1 MTRRAHVLPSLAPT
15 PPAAPPRFPP
25 QTRRLLE
32 AVRKGPEASGC
43 FPPIVRPGPERVLQV
58 ARPFQGASDA
68 ARLGA
73 LLSQPAFQP
82 LVALYEALGDGCDA
96 IVRRHPGLF
105 GARVVRLG
113 NAALFGPV
121 LTDAFTLCAATPAQE
136 GPHPGLR
143 HLRDGFLAFFDLFAK
158 RLARDVKAGVF
169 RRAGFEGP
177 VTRLWANPEET
188 HNGRQHV
195 LRVQFRKGGALAYK
209 PRPASGEALFLA
221 EPERGAPRSFFDW
234 VNHLPAASGE
244 VRLPTLRV
252 LRGRGRDA
260 FAYSWQD
267 WIERPRQ
274 WGLLRDSPRLK
285 LHGCQLPPPQAA
297 RFWHHAGALT
307 GACFAVGAADLQ
319 GSNLVMGVRRGQREP
334 LPYLVDLE
342 LYFCPVRR
350 LPETGLIS
358 DGNRRGNH
366 HIGFE
371 WRAWWCTTGGPLLC
385 FFPTRGGAL
394 QLRPRRRAWA
404 REEARSVVADTEGHV
419 GYAAHLL
426 PFLRGMFDV
435 WTKLLLEHERV
446 TAFLA
451 GAARRHHV
459 RVLVKPSDAY
469 DAPLEHMM
477 LASRGQVPAS
487 SNRGRVRFSPEERE
501 QLGRYDVPYF
511 FRKAD
516 GGPLLM
522 MDTTATPAGVRPVGE
537 QHFLEA
543 APPPAP
549 HILSGEQLGLM
560 NLGVALRDAVDAV
573 AQDLRHRVQ
582 EAPQWGVRLA
592 LEKDGRTG
600 AASFDW
606 PETGK
611 RLTFSWNRRTV
622 RLADEPL
629 DAGPA
634 PPPGK
639 RARRKPTTA

>member
-1 MTRRAHVLPSLAPT
+1 M
-15 PPAAPPRFPP
+15 
-25 QTRRLLE
+25 
-32 AVRKGPEASGC
+32 
-43 FPPIVRPGPERVLQV
+43 LQV

-82 LVALYEALGDGCDA
+82 LVAFYEALGDGCDA
-96 IVRRHPGLF
+96 IVQRHPGLF

-121 LTDAFTLCAATPAQE
+121 LTDAFTLCAATPAQQ

-143 HLRDGFLAFFDLFAK
+143 LLRDGFLAFFGRFAQRLERDL
-158 RLARDVKAGVF
+158 KAGVF

-195 LRVQFRKGGALAYK
+195 LRVQFRRGGALAYK

-221 EPERGAPRSFFDW
+221 EPARRAPRSFFDW
-234 VNHLPAASGE
+234 VNRLPSASGE

-252 LRGRGRDA
+252 LRGRGKDA

-285 LHGCQLPPPQAA
+285 LHGCRLPPPQAA

-307 GACFAVGAADLQ
+307 GACFAVGAADLL
-319 GSNLVMGVRRGQREP
+319 GSNLVVGARRGQREP

-342 LYFCPVRR
+342 LFFCPVRR
-350 LPETGLIS
+350 LPETGLIPA
-358 DGNRRGNH
+358 GHRRGNH

-385 FFPTRGGAL
+385 FFPTRSGAL
-394 QLRPRRRAWA
+394 QLRPRTRAWA
-404 REEARSVVADTEGHV
+404 REEAPSMVADTEGHV

-426 PFLRGMFDV
+426 PFLRGMFDL
-435 WTKLLLEHERV
+435 WTKLLLEQERV
-446 TAFLA
+446 TDFLA
-451 GAARRHHV
+451 RAARRHHV

-477 LASRGQVPAS
+477 LASRGQVPVAS
-487 SNRGRVRFSPEERE
+487 ARGRVRFSPEERE

-522 MDTTATPAGVRPVGE
+522 VDTAATPTGVRPVGE
-537 QHFLEA
+537 QQFLESS
-543 APPPAP
+543 PPPAP

-573 AQDLRHRVQ
+573 ARDLRHRVQ
-582 EAPQWGVRLA
+582 EAPRWGVRLA
-592 LEKDGRTG
+592 LEEDLRTG
-600 AASFDW
+600 AVSFDW

-611 RLTFSWNRRTV
+611 RLTFSWNRRSV
-622 RLADEPL
+622 RLTDAPL
-629 DAGPA
+629 NAAPA
-634 PPPGK
+634 PPRGK
-639 RARRKPTTA
+639 RARRKPPTA